1 MFFEYPEKCR
11 FGRKIPKSK
20 FYENVNFN
28 TKHKNKFI
36 NQIDKIIWQYKLAP
50 DTLNLDATDAVPE
63 IEVMDIFLKTK
74 EIDQV
79 MLELIDKAIPLPI
92 IFQIHQGD
100 KIKIKAAYKRPSGS
114 SNHKWVLE
122 GYLESNW
129 EADSIL
135 RQSIPQALN
144 LGKLYEAILSSLIP
158 ANYQTCKKNNNIG
171 DQIDIINK
179 IKLLKKDIDILN
191 TNYKK
196 EKQRNRQYEINQQ
209 IKLKQK
215 ELDKLSNSGETN
227 G

>member
-36 NQIDKIIWQYKLAP
+36 NQIDKIVWQYKLAP
-50 DTLNLDATDAVPE
+50 DTLNLDATDTVPE
-63 IEVMDIFLKTK
+63 IQVLDIFLKTK

-92 IFQIHQGD
+92 IFQIYQGD
-100 KIKIKAAYKRPSGS
+100 KIKIKTAYKRPSGS

-122 GYLESNW
+122 SYLESNW
-129 EADSIL
+129 EMDNIP
-135 RQSIPQALN
+135 RQLLPQALN
-144 LGKLYEAILSSLIP
+144 LGKLYEAILSSFIP
-158 ANYQTCKKNNNIG
+158 ANYQTSKKNDNIE
-171 DQIDIINK
+171 DQIGIINK
-179 IKLLKKDIDILN
+179 VKLLQKDIEILN
-191 TNYKK
+191 SNYKK